1 MLSVQPKLSNNY
13 GPAFGAQKKQPRK
26 LTPEELEEKNIMKQD
41 RNYLNKK
48 KI

>member
-26 LTPEELEEKNIMKQD
+26 LTPEELEEKEKEAVK
-41 RNYLNKK
+41 NKDY
-48 KI
+48 